1 MLTTYCLRSSSRP
14 LLTFTINVTTLR
26 FAPSNF
32 IPSLTK
38 VSLELTQHRINH
50 VRRIKDTAEAKAMTT
65 TPKMPYL

>member
-1 MLTTYCLRSSSRP
+1 MKTSDNVKE
-14 LLTFTINVTTLR
+14 TIAQHNSNNVTTLR